1 MHFPTING
9 NQFSFV
15 GKITNR
21 ERGVDPRGFVPKTH
35 FSRISFLDKV
45 PEQKE
50 ETLVTENFMSAPL
63 PFGTFLMLAENR
75 LSTGQDS

>member
-1 MHFPTING
+1 MEINFLLLKKLQIG
-9 NQFSFV
+9 
-15 GKITNR
+15 
-21 ERGVDPRGFVPKTH
+21 RGRWVQEGLSQRH
-35 FSRISFLDKV
+35 IFSRISFLDKV